1 MLSLTEY
8 ILKENES
15 RWIWFFVRSWI
26 PKPADRFSWL
36 RVGLIIAAWAGLAWL
51 MVWLGMW
58 ILFSGVVFSEGSD
71 GLLQMRSWMA
81 PAFAEFGA
89 LSGLVWGC
97 LSRMCWNA
105 RSARIAASGQA
116 SETGTV
122 APKRVGLGYAIPA
135 LAYEILIKLVTPLLL
150 FHAIENVRGAWAW
163 RQVQAEL
170 KAAGECFQLEC
181 IIPPPV
187 RDEDNFFAT
196 PFWKRY
202 AYRRTSGPDNHRF
215 GFEWEVTNRWEVYQ
229 NFSLPQDPHEPVVT
243 NGNHPKVAF
252 DGRVNLAAW
261 AKQFRWS
268 TTNTAKSQGRRATP
282 VFPLPPV
289 PGNPADDVLLAL
301 SKFDPELSEFS
312 AAASRPHGRYPHHF
326 EEGFGMLLPALST
339 IKTAER
345 MLQLRAIAYL
355 DKNDSASAL
364 KDVRLM
370 LRMAEMLSEE
380 PLIISQY
387 VRFNL
392 DRFAIQ
398 VIWQGMVDH
407 RWNEAQLAEFQ
418 SILASRDYRRGSILA
433 LEAERAIGNMELDR
447 LQHDRTKRLTEID
460 QLGSS
465 DDSSHQ
471 ANFLMAASV
480 VVPDGWIRQNQ
491 IAFLRGHQIL
501 LNIERAAL
509 AAGANS
515 MRVVDAG
522 STGDSAGEYYQSL
535 YLNLSPKNFIAQLL
549 LRGLGRSSPKASR
562 AQVTAQLGMIA
573 CALERHYI
581 AHGAYPKNLDAL
593 SPAYLTS
600 VPKDLMSNAPY
611 RYEPTQDGWYQLWS
625 VGADGKDDQGVMQK
639 TSANGRREGNEL
651 DWPWPSPKSSFE
663 TRLF

>member
-36 RVGLIIAAWAGLAWL
+36 RVGLIIAAWAGLAWS

-71 GLLQMRSWMA
+71 ALLQMRSWMA

-89 LSGLVWGC
+89 LAGLVWGC

-105 RSARIAASGQA
+105 RSARIAASGQE

-122 APKRVGLGYAIPA
+122 APKRGGLGYAIPA
-135 LAYEILIKLVTPLLL
+135 LVYEVLIKLVTPLLL

-229 NFSLPQDPHEPVVT
+229 NFSLPQDPREPVVT

-261 AKQFRWS
+261 ANQFRWS

-282 VFPLPPV
+282 VFPLPPM

-312 AAASRPHGRYPHHF
+312 AAASRPHARYPHHF
-326 EEGFGMLLPALST
+326 EEGFGMLLPALNS
-339 IKTAER
+339 IKSAER

-355 DKNDSASAL
+355 DKKDTASAA
-364 KDVRLM
+364 KVVRLM
-370 LRMAEMLSEE
+370 LRLAEVLSEE
-380 PLIISQY
+380 PLIISQF

-407 RWNEAQLAEFQ
+407 CWNEAQLAEFQ

-447 LQHDRTKRLTEID
+447 LQHNRTKRLTEID
-460 QLGSS
+460 QLGSF
-465 DDSSHQ
+465 DDSSYQ

-480 VVPDGWIRQNQ
+480 VVPDGWIRHNQ
-491 IAFLRGHQIL
+491 IAYLRGHQIL
-501 LNIERAAL
+501 LTTARMILTGGGSSSGVAA
-509 AAGANS
+509 AS
-515 MRVVDAG
+515 VVDPA
-522 STGDSAGEYYQSL
+522 DEYFQKLSA
-535 YLNLSPKNFIAQLL
+535 NLSPKNFIARMLL
-549 LRGLGRSSPKASR
+549 PGLWRASNNTSR
-562 AQVTAQLGMIA
+562 AQVTAQLAMIA
-573 CALERHYI
+573 CALERHYL
-581 AHGAYPKNLDAL
+581 AQGTYPRRLDVL
-593 SPAYLTS
+593 TPTYLAS
-600 VPKDLMSNAPY
+600 IPNDFMSNAPY

-625 VGADGKDDQGVMQK
+625 VGADGKDDHGVMQK
-639 TSANGRREGNEL
+639 TSANGRREGIDL

-663 TRLF
+663 PRLF

>member
-15 RWIWFFVRSWI
+15 RWMWFFVRSWI
-26 PKPADRFSWL
+26 PKPAERFSWL
-36 RVGLIIAAWAGLAWL
+36 RIGVIFAAWSGIAAAF
-51 MVWLGMW
+51 VWGGMW
-58 ILFSGVVFSEGSD
+58 ILFSGFFFSDGSD
-71 GLLQMRSWMA
+71 ALLQMRSWMT
-81 PAFAEFGA
+81 PASAEFGA

-105 RSARIAASGQA
+105 RSARIAASGQE

-122 APKRVGLGYAIPA
+122 APKRGGLGYAIPA
-135 LAYEILIKLVTPLLL
+135 LVYEVLIKLVTPLLL

-229 NFSLPQDPHEPVVT
+229 NFSLPQDPREPVVT

-261 AKQFRWS
+261 ANQFRWS

-282 VFPLPPV
+282 VFPLPPM

-312 AAASRPHGRYPHHF
+312 AAASRPHARYPHHF
-326 EEGFGMLLPALST
+326 EEGFGMLLPALNS
-339 IKTAER
+339 IKSAER

-355 DKNDSASAL
+355 DKKDTASAA
-364 KDVRLM
+364 KVVRLM
-370 LRMAEMLSEE
+370 LRLAEVLSEE
-380 PLIISQY
+380 PLIISQF

-447 LQHDRTKRLTEID
+447 LQHNRTKRLTEID
-460 QLGSS
+460 QLGSF
-465 DDSSHQ
+465 DDSSYQ

-480 VVPDGWIRQNQ
+480 VVPDGWIRHNQ
-491 IAFLRGHQIL
+491 IAYLRGHQIL
-501 LNIERAAL
+501 LTTARMILTGGGSSSGVAA
-509 AAGANS
+509 AS
-515 MRVVDAG
+515 VVDPA
-522 STGDSAGEYYQSL
+522 DEYFQKLSA
-535 YLNLSPKNFIAQLL
+535 NLSPKNFIARMLL
-549 LRGLGRSSPKASR
+549 PGLWRASNNTSR
-562 AQVTAQLGMIA
+562 AQVTAQLAMIA
-573 CALERHYI
+573 CALERHYL
-581 AHGAYPKNLDAL
+581 AQGTYPRRLDVL
-593 SPAYLTS
+593 TPTYLAS
-600 VPKDLMSNAPY
+600 IPNDFMSNAPY

-625 VGADGKDDQGVMQK
+625 VGADGKDDHGVMQK
-639 TSANGRREGNEL
+639 TSANGRREGIDL

-663 TRLF
+663 PRLF

>member
-36 RVGLIIAAWAGLAWL
+36 RVGLIIAAWAGLAWS

-71 GLLQMRSWMA
+71 ALLQMRSWMA

-89 LSGLVWGC
+89 LAGLVWGC

-105 RSARIAASGQA
+105 RSARIAASGQE

-122 APKRVGLGYAIPA
+122 APKRGGLGYAIPA
-135 LAYEILIKLVTPLLL
+135 LVYEVLIKLVTPLLL

-229 NFSLPQDPHEPVVT
+229 NFSLPQDPREPVVT
-243 NGNHPKVAF
+243 NRNHPKVAF

-261 AKQFRWS
+261 ANQFRWS

-282 VFPLPPV
+282 VFPLPPM

-312 AAASRPHGRYPHHF
+312 AAASRPHARYPHHF
-326 EEGFGMLLPALST
+326 EEGFGMLLPALNS
-339 IKTAER
+339 IKSAER

-355 DKNDSASAL
+355 DKNDTASAA
-364 KDVRLM
+364 KDARLM
-370 LRMAEMLSEE
+370 LRLAEMLSEE

-407 RWNEAQLAEFQ
+407 CWNEAQLAEFQ

-447 LQHDRTKRLTEID
+447 LQHNRTKRLTEID
-460 QLGSS
+460 QLGSF
-465 DDSSHQ
+465 DDSSYQ

-480 VVPDGWIRQNQ
+480 VVPDGWIRHNQ
-491 IAFLRGHQIL
+491 IAYLRGHQIL
-501 LNIERAAL
+501 LTTARMILTGGGSSSGVAA
-509 AAGANS
+509 AS
-515 MRVVDAG
+515 VVDPA
-522 STGDSAGEYYQSL
+522 DEYFQKLSA
-535 YLNLSPKNFIAQLL
+535 NLSPKNFIARMLL
-549 LRGLGRSSPKASR
+549 PGLWRASNNTSR
-562 AQVTAQLGMIA
+562 AQVTAQLAMIA
-573 CALERHYI
+573 CALERHYL
-581 AHGAYPKNLDAL
+581 AQGTYPRRLDVL
-593 SPAYLTS
+593 TPTYLAS
-600 VPKDLMSNAPY
+600 IPNDFMSNAPY

-625 VGADGKDDQGVMQK
+625 VGADGKDDHGVMQK
-639 TSANGRREGNEL
+639 TSANGRREGIDL

-663 TRLF
+663 PRLF